1 MIDGLLILGDVVSL
15 APFFAKLEFALT
27 KRATTERRLL
37 IQGERRF
44 SLALPFCK
52 WPWLL
57 GEVEVGRQHLAA
69 ARNSV

>member
-1 MIDGLLILGDVVSL
+1 LIDGLLILGDVEGL
-15 APFFAKLEFALT
+15 AAFFVNLEFALT

-44 SLALPFCK
+44 SLALPFSK

-69 ARNSV
+69 VRNSV